1 MVITIAMADIL
12 SPEDQNP
19 WWRDPGALDNDAKL
33 RDLGSANLRW
43 SPSLRTEIDLERDRI
58 YTLRGMRQVGKTT
71 LVKSMM
77 RDLMEGGVDP
87 RCLLYYSCE
96 MLHRPRELIE
106 VLTRFRDLPGRP
118 EKHGRLYAF
127 IDEVTSVRGWERAVK
142 HLADMGSLEGMTV
155 VLTGSHSLDLKYA
168 IERLPG
174 RRGEGGGGTLNKVMR
189 PMGFREYIA
198 LTAPQV
204 AAPIERSI
212 ESASMDRHAMLLGMF
227 DGSIHPVIEGELA
240 LYSRELRA
248 LLEGYLLTGGL
259 VRAIREHRA
268 TGSVDPQTYEMYVR
282 AVVGDLARWRFQ
294 EGQARQ
300 LLRSVVKRMGTRV
313 SLNAIAKE
321 TEVPSHETVARYLG
335 AFVDSYVLHSFHQL
349 DLSDGQTAYKRER
362 KLYFQDPFV
371 YHAIRAWTRGSTDYH
386 EVASEAVGDRDLRGP
401 MVEMVVAA
409 HVVRLVEA
417 LRPSDVLS
425 PQEAVLYWRKKG
437 TDREVDFVMRHR
449 GEMLPMEVKYQPVI
463 RSGDLDPLYTFR
475 RGLLLSAG
483 HLEARGSYS
492 IVPVELFLMLV

>member
-1 MVITIAMADIL
+1 MVIIMSMTDAL
-12 SPEDQNP
+12 NPEDQNP
-19 WWRDPGALDNDAKL
+19 WWRDPDALANDKKL
-33 RDLGSANLRW
+33 RDLASAELRW
-43 SPSLRTEIDLERDRI
+43 SPSVKAGIDLDRDRV

-71 LVKSMM
+71 LVK
-77 RDLMEGGVDP
+77 DLMWDLLKGGTDP
-87 RCLLYYSCE
+87 RCLLYFSCE
-96 MLHRPRELIE
+96 VLHRPRELVE
-106 VLTRFRDLPGRP
+106 VVSRFRGLPGRA
-118 EKHGRLYAF
+118 EGHGRLYAF

-142 HLADMGSLEGMTV
+142 HLADTGALEGMTV

-189 PMGFREYIA
+189 PMAFREYVA
-198 LTAPQV
+198 LVAPDISSRLESRL
-204 AAPIERSI
+204 AAARV
-212 ESASMDRHAMLLGMF
+212 DRHAMLLGLF
-227 DGSIHPVIEGELA
+227 DGNIHPVIENELA

-248 LLEGYLLTGGL
+248 LLEAYLLTGGL

-268 TGSVDPQTYEMYVR
+268 TGSVDAQTYEMYVR

-300 LLRSVVKRMGTRV
+300 LLRSVVDRMGTRA

-321 TEVPSHETVARYLG
+321 TEVPSHATVARYLD
-335 AFVDSYVLHSFHQL
+335 AFVDSYVLHSFYQL
-349 DLSDGQTAYKRER
+349 DLSDGGTAYKRER

-371 YHAIRAWTRGSTDYH
+371 YHAIRAWTRGRTDYQ
-386 EVASEAVGDRDLRGP
+386 ELAFEAVGDRGLRGSL
-401 MVEMVVAA
+401 VEMLVAA

-417 LRPSDVLS
+417 MRPSDVLS

-437 TDREVDFVMRHR
+437 TDREVDFVIRHK
-449 GEMLPMEVKYQPVI
+449 GALLPLEVKHQPVI

-483 HLEARGSYS
+483 HLEARGRYS
-492 IVPVELFLMLV
+492 IVPVELFLVLV